1 MTLPLV
7 FSEIYLLIVTTIL
20 VLWNNADVLLKN
32 SVSLSIIYRT
42 TSCSM
47 TDPNLPIVQNHV
59 AASWWGMWDKA
70 LDLGTKGTRL
80 SQCLFSILCPTVFS
94 NGVCPLCESQI
105 LSHHNYFER
114 LNTVHMNNKNVL
126 NFSNILEDDRVF
138 GTLHHLFIFRLLSTL
153 FLKIVFCFITMP
165 NLFAL
170 YL

>member
-1 MTLPLV
+1 MRILLLFIRLYLPYSSMKNQLFFGKLQEVKEMTLPLV

-42 TSCSM
+42 TSCST
-47 TDPNLPIVQNHV
+47 TDPNLSIVQNHV

-80 SQCLFSILCPTVFS
+80 SQCLFSLLCPTVFS
-94 NGVCPLCESQI
+94 DGVCPLCESQI

-126 NFSNILEDDRVF
+126 NFSNTSIR
-138 GTLHHLFIFRLLSTL
+138 G
-153 FLKIVFCFITMP
+153 
-165 NLFAL
+165 
-170 YL
+170 